1 VLAKR
6 PKRRFRD
13 RITIKGATDFTFQ
26 ITSKLKTL
34 SFLYERRGDM
44 RKTIILVM
52 VLSVTMLI
60 AGCCEMQM
68 PEPVVEPPPVVE
80 PEPPPPPPPPPPEP
94 EVKEIYLAPI
104 FFDFDKYD
112 LRSGDREI
120 LKRNADQLLENPDA
134 TIRIEGHCDERGTVE
149 YNLALGE
156 KRARA
161 AMQFLVDMGV
171 NPNRLSIVSYGE
183 EKPLDPGHDERAWT
197 KNRRVEFVLVSPK

>member
-1 VLAKR
+1 
-6 PKRRFRD
+6 
-13 RITIKGATDFTFQ
+13 
-26 ITSKLKTL
+26 
-34 SFLYERRGDM
+34 
-44 RKTIILVM
+44 M

-80 PEPPPPPPPPPPEP
+80 PEPPPPPPPPEP

-120 LKRNADQLLENPDA
+120 LKRNADQLVENPDA

-171 NPNRLSIVSYGE
+171 DPSRLSIASYGE
-183 EKPLDPGHDERAWT
+183 EKPLDPGHDERAWA

>member
-1 VLAKR
+1 
-6 PKRRFRD
+6 
-13 RITIKGATDFTFQ
+13 
-26 ITSKLKTL
+26 
-34 SFLYERRGDM
+34 M

-80 PEPPPPPPPPPPEP
+80 PEPPPPPPPPPEP

-120 LKRNADQLLENPDA
+120 LKRNADQLVENPDA

-171 NPNRLSIVSYGE
+171 DPSRLSIVSYGE
-183 EKPLDPGHDERAWT
+183 EKPLDPGHDERAWA

>member
-1 VLAKR
+1 
-6 PKRRFRD
+6 
-13 RITIKGATDFTFQ
+13 
-26 ITSKLKTL
+26 
-34 SFLYERRGDM
+34 M

-120 LKRNADQLLENPDA
+120 LKRNADQLVENPDA

-171 NPNRLSIVSYGE
+171 DPSRLSIVSYGE
-183 EKPLDPGHDERAWT
+183 EKPLDPGHDERAWA

>member
-1 VLAKR
+1 
-6 PKRRFRD
+6 
-13 RITIKGATDFTFQ
+13 
-26 ITSKLKTL
+26 
-34 SFLYERRGDM
+34 M

-80 PEPPPPPPPPPPEP
+80 PEPPPPPPPPEP

-120 LKRNADQLLENPDA
+120 LKRNADQLVENPDA

-171 NPNRLSIVSYGE
+171 DPSRLSIASYGE
-183 EKPLDPGHDERAWT
+183 EKPLAPGHDERAWA

>member
-1 VLAKR
+1 
-6 PKRRFRD
+6 
-13 RITIKGATDFTFQ
+13 
-26 ITSKLKTL
+26 
-34 SFLYERRGDM
+34 M

-68 PEPVVEPPPVVE
+68 PEPVVEPPPVVK

-120 LKRNADQLLENPDA
+120 LKRNADQLVENPEA

-171 NPNRLSIVSYGE
+171 DPSRLSIASYGE
-183 EKPLDPGHDERAWT
+183 EKPLDPGHDERAWA